1 MRFLSA
7 RGITRSRMP
16 LIALM
21 ALAAIG
27 MAGCEGDDGK
37 DGSDGAAGPAGPAG
51 PSGPAGPEGPAGPPG
66 SGAVQKPL
74 ESCGVCHSDGS
85 AYAATDA
92 HALTGQPSVSNVALA
107 TSGADLVVT
116 FNLKVDGTNRDDF
129 LILRSDYRFDGVDRF
144 DLGDPLLASTGSG
157 NYTITVPGGA
167 ADAVDS
173 RYLFRVANSTDR
185 NIRINAVVVA
195 DIGDAPMA
203 VVSDQ
208 SCANCHGADIS
219 AHYGYQAGASQCIVC
234 HDSSALPDNADFF
247 KVVHGIHNSHNMPS
261 GHYEYADD
269 EIFSV
274 TYPTYMTNCSVCHD
288 TQETLT
294 AANSMTVSGAN
305 CFSCHESMESWD
317 FQAANLT
324 FHESMTEATD
334 CTVCHNPTSGFP
346 YTVAGFHNGLV
357 TERGGIIW
365 EGLDTSVTEGARFDW
380 QITGVVDDG
389 TNLSIAWTATYDG
402 VAVDPCNA
410 TVGVGAPVFD
420 GDDAGNLSMLR
431 SYAQGED
438 FILGTADAPGQAN
451 AVNLSTSNTTCSGN
465 VATTVIP
472 VEDTDATVGR
482 VALQGKPRVI
492 SVADPASTM
501 MVRAK
506 TPTFD
511 WVIGTSDAAAERRA
525 IADSSQCLKCHVG
538 SLYQHGG
545 NRVDNVDMCI
555 LCHNSASNEQN
566 VRVGMG
572 VDASEAYDG
581 RAGQTYEFKSML
593 HLIHSRGG
601 AGASPIVIY
610 RNRGIY
616 AWAPEGTMLPNWPGT
631 GSQPVFG
638 SDDGTGNPVMQ
649 SHNFHSP
656 TYPRPTN
663 DCGACHVAGFDV
675 IPDQATA
682 MATTLEAGEEPWTNQ
697 VDDVLQGAGAAACT
711 SCHSSSSAL
720 GHANQNGWTPTT
732 FDDGR
737 QTIIDAAN

>member
-1 MRFLSA
+1 MYKR
-7 RGITRSRMP
+7 
-16 LIALM
+16 
-21 ALAAIG
+21 
-27 MAGCEGDDGK
+27 
-37 DGSDGAAGPAGPAG
+37 
-51 PSGPAGPEGPAGPPG
+51 
-66 SGAVQKPL
+66 Q
-74 ESCGVCHSDGS
+74 
-85 AYAATDA
+85 
-92 HALTGQPSVSNVALA
+92 
-107 TSGADLVVT
+107 
-116 FNLKVDGTNRDDF
+116 
-129 LILRSDYRFDGVDRF
+129 
-144 DLGDPLLASTGSG
+144 
-157 NYTITVPGGA
+157 
-167 ADAVDS
+167 
-173 RYLFRVANSTDR
+173 
-185 NIRINAVVVA
+185 
-195 DIGDAPMA
+195 
-203 VVSDQ
+203 
-208 SCANCHGADIS
+208 
-219 AHYGYQAGASQCIVC
+219 
-234 HDSSALPDNADFF
+234 
-247 KVVHGIHNSHNMPS
+247 
-261 GHYEYADD
+261 
-269 EIFSV
+269 
-274 TYPTYMTNCSVCHD
+274 TYMTNCSVCHD

-317 FQAANLT
+317 FQASNLT
-324 FHESMTEATD
+324 FHETMTEATD
-334 CTVCHNPTSGFP
+334 CTVCHNPSSGFP

-365 EGLDTSVTEGARFDW
+365 EGLDTSVTEGAKFDW

-389 TNLSIAWTATYDG
+389 TNLSISWTASYDG
-402 VAVDPCNA
+402 VSVDPCNA

-438 FILGTADAPGQAN
+438 FILGKADAPGQAS
-451 AVNLSTSNTTCSGN
+451 AVNLSTSNTTCSGS

-472 VEDTDATVGR
+472 VDDTDATVGR

-492 SVADPASTM
+492 SVADPSTTM
-501 MVRAK
+501 QVRAK

-649 SHNFHSP
+649 NHNFHSP

-711 SCHSSSSAL
+711 SCHSSSSAQ